1 MLPVLRACA
10 RLSPRATR
18 LNLIKRGGGEHPI
31 NEPGGYLFG
40 EKPLAAGEK
49 RVKEDWETI
58 WVWGWSAFFVIGAV
72 GWIYKPDNSLS
83 TWAYNEAKRRLEA
96 DGVNLDYEKTPIC
109 TDYLPKPKA

>member
-40 EKPLAAGEK
+40 EK
-49 RVKEDWETI
+49 
-58 WVWGWSAFFVIGAV
+58 VI
-72 GWIYKPDNSLS
+72 
-83 TWAYNEAKRRLEA
+83 
-96 DGVNLDYEKTPIC
+96 
-109 TDYLPKPKA
+109 